1 MISEN
6 IPFTDFDALVS
17 TKELNIIKAS
27 IPYMTISSQ
36 KFISL
41 FVKVRELINTYDLIN
56 DDNTLKGC
64 SVESKTDIF
73 ELINDIKIYLD
84 KSEVEMIDNYMNAMN
99 TITMY
104 NEYMSVFSNNENEG
118 DKNEWSMV
126 KEWRIK

>member
-41 FVKVRELINTYDLIN
+41 FVKDRKLINTYDLIN

-84 KSEVEMIDNYMNAMN
+84 KSEIEMIDNYMNAMN

-118 DKNEWSMV
+118 DKNEWRMV

>member
-41 FVKVRELINTYDLIN
+41 FVKDRELINTYDLIN

-118 DKNEWSMV
+118 DKNE
-126 KEWRIK
+126 

>member
-104 NEYMSVFSNNENEG
+104 NEYMSVFSNNENKG